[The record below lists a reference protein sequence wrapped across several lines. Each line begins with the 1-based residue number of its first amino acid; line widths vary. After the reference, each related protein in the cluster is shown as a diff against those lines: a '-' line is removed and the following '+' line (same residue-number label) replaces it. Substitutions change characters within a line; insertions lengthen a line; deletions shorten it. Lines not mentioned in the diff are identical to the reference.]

1 MTTKKFSKRSEHVE
15 AIQEMVQPVKVE
27 NLIQLGENLKGM
39 KKNVNKQKDFLVKIW
54 LQIEPLK
61 DENRLRQA
69 PVTLFINLVGKDK
82 RDKRL

>member
-69 PVTLFINLVGKDK
+69 LVTLFINFVGKDK